1 MDILAPL
8 SMLNHLSNTDLGE
21 ILNDDG
27 RFEEVVND
35 IKQFK
40 ELESEKEVLIA
51 GNRSLAEVNLAKQPQ
66 LEENKKS
73 LHELSET
80 GCDPTSAEQL
90 QSGDDMEM
98 RGR

>member
-1 MDILAPL
+1 MKKKAAL

-35 IKQFK
+35 IKQFE

-51 GNRSLAEVNLAKQPQ
+51 GNRSLAEVNLEKQPQ
-66 LEENKKS
+66 LEENKKT
-73 LHELSET
+73 LHELSERK
-80 GCDPTSAEQL
+80 AVKNQKK
-90 QSGDDMEM
+90 
-98 RGR
+98 

>member
-1 MDILAPL
+1 MDILAAL

-51 GNRSLAEVNLAKQPQ
+51 GNRSLAEVNLAKQSQ
-66 LEENKKS
+66 LEENKKA
-73 LHELSET
+73 LYELSEK
-80 GCDPTSAEQL
+80 GCKL
-90 QSGDDMEM
+90 LLKLKKN
-98 RGR
+98 RN